1 MVSRVVNYVL
11 SANDVTFSE
20 ELLIV
25 GNQCLQ
31 ELCRCLQNHF
41 AASCPDLVNFVIQQ
55 FDEPELF
62 SADHTLS
69 VIKLLMQVCAGCLC
83 NIMYGQGFCSKL
95 VHMQDVHLIKS

>member
-1 MVSRVVNYVL
+1 MNYVL

-41 AASCPDLVNFVIQQ
+41 AASCQDLVNFVIQQ

-62 SADHTLS
+62 SSDHTLS
-69 VIKLLMQVCAGCLC
+69 VIKLLMQVRAGCLC
-83 NIMYGQGFCSKL
+83 NKEGCFLFQVGAYVCL
-95 VHMQDVHLIKS
+95 VPTRDSGSQLRS